1 MSGEQGPRIIR
12 FVVQWRARNGLQALI
27 DFEDE
32 ASALAFAG
40 GLAES
45 GREVRIDGPM
55 AFDDAPDEVRTAAW
69 ARVARADL
77 ADRAEELAKVH
88 GDNRALARTVIALR
102 DHLRRVMG
110 EPLREVISNG

>member
-1 MSGEQGPRIIR
+1 MSGEQGPRVIR
-12 FVVQWRARNGLQALI
+12 YVVQWRSGGRWALI

-32 ASALAFAG
+32 AAALAFAG

-45 GREVRIDGPM
+45 GREPRVDGPM
-55 AFDDAPDEVRTAAW
+55 AWDDAPEEVRAAAW
-69 ARVARADL
+69 ARVASADL
-77 ADRAEELAKVH
+77 ADRAEELARVH
-88 GDNRALARTVIALR
+88 GDNRALARTVLALR